1 MVYRLAV
8 RAMAAVRAT
17 PTPTPLLMRR
27 MMPLRLPADVLRRI
41 AGCPLKNRWM
51 PQLCRV
57 TQLLEQ
63 RRITICYNS
72 YNGCN
77 RLEMPQ
83 LCRVTQPCKQ
93 HRCKHSNGTK
103 SHVAAD

>member
-27 MMPLRLPADVLRRI
+27 MMPLRLPADDLRRI

-63 RRITICYNS
+63 RRITIFYNS
-72 YNGCN
+72 YIQ
-77 RLEMPQ
+77 RMQQTRDAPALSSDTTM
-83 LCRVTQPCKQ
+83 
-93 HRCKHSNGTK
+93 
-103 SHVAAD
+103 